1 MASASGAGGP
11 SRQSDS
17 SQSSRERFLDRVGV
31 CPYAIV
37 GRRPDDEQVSTSP
50 EESRRL
56 RRAATGV
63 LLVALAEAAVTAVAA
78 VASGLGWARLTDL
91 FVVTN
96 AIIGLSLALAGW
108 PIAYYHPRN
117 LVGWSLIV
125 GGCFYGATGTGL
137 SVLAWAGTPT
147 APWRVLATVTNGSW
161 SWALALFI
169 PLALLLFPDGRLPG
183 RGWRWLVVLFAVSA
197 VIWTAAGVLDP
208 KGGLTAEIGVPGYP
222 AWSGFTQIVWFQAV
236 GQIGLAAG
244 FGAVLVA
251 MVVRYRRGSEQVRRQ
266 ILWLLLA
273 LIVMLSCF
281 AIQSALGWESLL
293 LGVLPILL
301 LPLAIAIAI
310 LRHQLLDIRLV
321 VSRSVL
327 YLVLTGGVVAA
338 YLALVLL
345 LDQTVRRQVSLNSSV
360 LATLVIALAF
370 NPVRV
375 WMQRRIH
382 RSFYGARRD
391 PVTAI
396 AEVGAHIGAAAAAD
410 AGLTGVLA
418 ALCGVMRFPA
428 AAVVIDGREVAVH
441 GDLPALPHAVVLR
454 SGDEVL
460 GELVIGLRSGESRL
474 NPADEQVLTLLAAP
488 LAVAVQ
494 ASRLAGELR
503 DSRERIV
510 SGREEER
517 RRIRRDLHDGLGP
530 VLTGVVLSADAA
542 RRLLRTD
549 PDRSAALLAGL
560 RDQTIGAIE
569 EIRRLVYGLRPPA
582 LDGLGLLG
590 ALREYAVMVSRRS
603 DGTALTVTVDAP
615 PVLAELSAA
624 VEVATYRIATEAL
637 TNVVRHSTA
646 TVAAVHL
653 SVEADALHLEV
664 RDNGVNA
671 GPAWQPGVGL
681 LSINERAAEL
691 GGHCAIRHDL
701 TGGSISV
708 VLPLPAAS
716 PVPG

>member
-1 MASASGAGGP
+1 
-11 SRQSDS
+11 
-17 SQSSRERFLDRVGV
+17 
-31 CPYAIV
+31 
-37 GRRPDDEQVSTSP
+37 
-50 EESRRL
+50 
-56 RRAATGV
+56 
-63 LLVALAEAAVTAVAA
+63 
-78 VASGLGWARLTDL
+78 
-91 FVVTN
+91 
-96 AIIGLSLALAGW
+96 
-108 PIAYYHPRN
+108 
-117 LVGWSLIV
+117 
-125 GGCFYGATGTGL
+125 
-137 SVLAWAGTPT
+137 
-147 APWRVLATVTNGSW
+147 
-161 SWALALFI
+161 
-169 PLALLLFPDGRLPG
+169 
-183 RGWRWLVVLFAVSA
+183 
-197 VIWTAAGVLDP
+197 
-208 KGGLTAEIGVPGYP
+208 
-222 AWSGFTQIVWFQAV
+222 
-236 GQIGLAAG
+236 
-244 FGAVLVA
+244 
-251 MVVRYRRGSEQVRRQ
+251 
-266 ILWLLLA
+266 
-273 LIVMLSCF
+273 
-281 AIQSALGWESLL
+281 
-293 LGVLPILL
+293 
-301 LPLAIAIAI
+301 
-310 LRHQLLDIRLV
+310 V

-327 YLVLTGGVVAA
+327 YLLLTGGVVAA

-375 WMQRRIH
+375 WLQRRIH

-396 AEVGAHIGAAAAAD
+396 AEVGERIGAAAGAD

-418 ALCGVMRFPA
+418 ALCRVMRFPA
-428 AAVVIDGREVAVH
+428 AAVVIDGSEVAVH
-441 GDLPALPHAVVLR
+441 GDLPALRHAVVLR
-454 SGDEVL
+454 SGDDGL
-460 GELVIGLRSGESRL
+460 GELVIGLRYGESRL

-542 RRLLRTD
+542 RRLLPTD
-549 PDRSAALLAGL
+549 PDRSSALLAGL

-653 SVEADALHLEV
+653 TVDAEALRLEI

-681 LSINERAAEL
+681 MSISERTAEL
-691 GGHCAIRHDL
+691 GGQCAIRHDR

-708 VLPLPAAS
+708 VLPLTAATQ
-716 PVPG
+716 VVG

>member
-1 MASASGAGGP
+1 
-11 SRQSDS
+11 
-17 SQSSRERFLDRVGV
+17 
-31 CPYAIV
+31 
-37 GRRPDDEQVSTSP
+37 
-50 EESRRL
+50 
-56 RRAATGV
+56 
-63 LLVALAEAAVTAVAA
+63 LA
-78 VASGLGWARLTDL
+78 DL
-91 FVVTN
+91 FVLTN
-96 AIIGLSLALAGW
+96 ALIGLSLALSGW

-117 LVGWSLIV
+117 LVGWSLVV
-125 GGCFYGATGTGL
+125 GGCFYGATATGL
-137 SVLAWAGTPT
+137 SVLAWAGEPT
-147 APWRVLATVTNGSW
+147 APWRLLATVTNGSW
-161 SWALALFI
+161 SWALALFL
-169 PLALLLFPDGRLPG
+169 PLALVLFPDGRLPG
-183 RGWRWLVVLFAVSA
+183 RRWRWLVVVLVGTGL
-197 VIWTAAGVLDP
+197 IWTGSGVLDP
-208 KGGLTAEIGVPGYP
+208 NGGLTAEVGIPGYP
-222 AWSGFTQIVWFQAV
+222 AWSGFWQIVWFQVA
-236 GQIGLAAG
+236 GQIGLLAG
-244 FGAVLVA
+244 FAGALA
-251 MVVRYRRGSEQVRRQ
+251 ALIVRYRRGSELVRRQ

-281 AIQSALGWESLL
+281 AIESAIESESLI

-301 LPLAIAIAI
+301 LPLSIAIAI
-310 LRHQLLDIRLV
+310 LRYQLLDIRLV

-327 YLVLTGGVVAA
+327 YLLLTGGVVGA

-375 WMQRRIH
+375 WLQRLIH
-382 RSFYGARRD
+382 RAFYGARRD
-391 PVTAI
+391 PVSAI
-396 AEVGAHIGAAAAAD
+396 AEVGARIGAA
-410 AGLTGVLA
+410 AGLTGVLE
-418 ALCGVMRFPA
+418 ALCRVMRFPA
-428 AAVVIDGREVAVH
+428 AAVVIDGSQVAVH
-441 GDLPALPHAVVLR
+441 GELPAVRHAVVLR
-454 SGDEVL
+454 SGDDRL
-460 GELVIGLRSGESRL
+460 GELVIGLRYGESRL
-474 NPADEQVLTLLAAP
+474 NPADEQVLVLLAAP

-494 ASRLAGELR
+494 ASQLAAELR

-510 SGREEER
+510 SSREEER

-549 PDRSAALLAGL
+549 PDRSSALLATL

-590 ALREYAVMVSRRS
+590 ALREYAMMVSRRS
-603 DGTALTVTVDAP
+603 DGTPLTVTVEAP
-615 PVLAELSAA
+615 PALAELSAA

-653 SVEADALHLEV
+653 AVDSATLRLEI

-681 LSINERAAEL
+681 TSISERTAEL
-691 GGHCAIRHDL
+691 GGHCEIQYDG
-701 TGGSISV
+701 TGCSVSV
-708 VLPLPAAS
+708 VLPLTSAAPTS
-716 PVPG
+716 VVVR